1 MLALRHECLR
11 DPGQKQRIPGIIEAY
26 GARGGVGAV
35 GAEAAFPAWEP
46 APPPGAPNRS
56 LWAPAER
63 PAGP

>member
-11 DPGQKQRIPGIIEAY
+11 DPGQQRRIIGIIEAY
-26 GARGGVGAV
+26 GARGGVGTV
-35 GAEAAFPAWEP
+35 SAEEAFSEWEP

-56 LWAPAER
+56 LWAPVER